1 LKAPAVVS
9 TVEAYKVNFRVKL
22 CAFEC
27 NLLALRPGMT
37 DSKDF
42 LTAVALGKV
51 KISKTVAK
59 ISASR

>member
-1 LKAPAVVS
+1 
-9 TVEAYKVNFRVKL
+9 
-22 CAFEC
+22 
-27 NLLALRPGMT
+27 MT